1 MKMFLSVVALCMLFI
16 GNAHAQLFPGF
27 PAASLPLTGSE
38 TIPADTNL
46 SQGRQP
52 QTELITVNQL
62 KVMRTVSIGGATL
75 GTGTQTVNAAAGDVW
90 LADMT
95 SAGVMGIPLPS
106 NLVAGKA
113 MQFIFQ
119 GNGTTTTLLWDNA
132 YKFPNG
138 VFSTPTTTSGKYT
151 LVNCTA
157 WSTTVIPCNFVQNIY
172 R

>member
-1 MKMFLSVVALCMLFI
+1 MKMFLTVVALCMLFI

-46 SQGRQP
+46 SGGRSP

-62 KVMRTVSIGGATL
+62 KVLRTVSIGGATL
-75 GTGTQTVNAAAGDVW
+75 GTGTQTINAAAGDVW
-90 LADMT
+90 LASMT

-106 NLVAGKA
+106 NLVAGKS

-119 GNGTTTTLLWDNA
+119 GTGTTTTLLWDNA
-132 YKFPNG
+132 FKFNG
-138 VFSTPTTTSGKYT
+138 GSFSTPTTTSGRYT
-151 LVNCTA
+151 NVSCTA
-157 WSTTVIPCNFVQNIY
+157 FSTTIIPCVVTVDIN